1 MGDADLREW
10 CKDQLQQRLGFAESA
25 VTSFVLAL
33 AKKSKDPTALAAQL
47 AAQGGLPADGGTEQF
62 ARELYQRVPRQQAE
76 RAYQRQERSAAEFA
90 RRNEQYT
97 LLEPSREEL
106 DAAAAE
112 EQPQQKKKDR
122 HLRKRDKRAAGD
134 GDDDAAD
141 EDDESLRRLR
151 ERKKKRRGPGALAA
165 EAEEALFDPEKE
177 RERDQR
183 EKEEFEE
190 RLRKRD
196 DERTKKYSDAPKLT
210 KEQLREQER
219 RKYETEEERDK
230 LLPHLREISRQEY
243 LKKREDQKL
252 QELEDAIADEEFLFG
267 DMRMTEKEQRELE
280 YKKTVLAAAK
290 ERVKD
295 VDDVV
300 RYQMPTAY
308 DDTSKGPRQ
317 DERWKVAYE
326 RYREKDGNE
335 QDGNPF
341 AEQELLEQQ
350 QLQKAQVAFG
360 TRDRI
365 AASEQARASE
375 FEYVFE
381 DEIDFVRDEMIK
393 GENVEELERAPG
405 QAPAEGARALTE
417 HQKILEGR
425 KQLPIY
431 AYRDALLQAVDE
443 YQVVVIVGET
453 GSGKTTQIPQYLHEA
468 GYSRRGMV
476 GCTQPRRVAAMSVA
490 ARVAQEMDVKLGNE
504 VGYSIRFEECTSDKT
519 KLKYMTDGMLL
530 REFLGEPD
538 LASYSVMMV
547 DEAHERTLH
556 TDVLFGLVKD
566 IARFRPD
573 IKLLISSATL
583 DAQKFSDYF
592 DYAPI
597 FRIPGRRYPVDI
609 MYTKAPEA
617 DYLDAAVVTALQVHV
632 TQPPGDV
639 LIFLTGQEEIEACEE
654 VLKYRTKAMGSKI
667 KEMIIAPIY
676 ANLPSDLQAKIFEPT
691 PPGAR
696 KVVIATNIAETSLT
710 IDGVRY
716 VIDPGFCK
724 QKSYNPRSGMESL
737 MVTPIS
743 KAASLQ
749 RAGRAGRTSAGKCF
763 RMYTAWSYQH
773 ELEDNTVPEIQR
785 TNLGNVVLMLKS
797 LGINDL
803 MNFDFM
809 DPPPAE
815 TLLRALEQL
824 YALGALNDR
833 GELTKLG
840 RRMAEFPMDPM
851 LSKAVVASE
860 KYKVVDEM
868 LTICAML
875 GIGNAVYYRPK
886 DKAVHADNAKKT
898 FHLGAVGDHIGLMNV
913 YNTWRDTNFSTQWC
927 YENFVQVRSM
937 KRARDIREQLE
948 GLCDRVEI
956 EQSSDPN
963 NVDAIRKALTA
974 GFFYHTAKLQKQGH
988 YRTVKNPQTVHIH
1001 PSSSLSQSL
1010 PRWVVYFEL
1019 VYTSKEYMR
1028 QISEIKPEWLVEIAP
1043 HYYKMKDIED
1053 GSSKKMPKG
1062 KGRSAIDA
1070 DEQFTR
1076 QLFPHDAA
1084 QKAT

>member
-1 MGDADLREW
+1 MTTPPTRTMRA
-10 CKDQLQQRLGFAESA
+10 CAASVSA
-25 VTSFVLAL
+25 
-33 AKKSKDPTALAAQL
+33 
-47 AAQGGLPADGGTEQF
+47 
-62 ARELYQRVPRQQAE
+62 R
-76 RAYQRQERSAAEFA
+76 RSAAAPA
-90 RRNEQYT
+90 R
-97 LLEPSREEL
+97 S
-106 DAAAAE
+106 
-112 EQPQQKKKDR
+112 QQK
-122 HLRKRDKRAAGD
+122 
-134 GDDDAAD
+134 
-141 EDDESLRRLR
+141 RRRPCLTP
-151 ERKKKRRGPGALAA
+151 RRSGRCPGCALAGA
-165 EAEEALFDPEKE
+165 VHLTVGRLAHVCS
-177 RERDQR
+177 ERDQR

-350 QLQKAQVAFG
+350 QLQKAQVRPPAPAPRPVGRNPSCRGLAWVQVAFG

-696 KVVIATNIAETSLT
+696 KVRACRHPGLNQGPLTSLLVDAQVVIATNIAETSLT

-724 QKSYNPRSGMESL
+724 QKSYNPRS
-737 MVTPIS
+737 V
-743 KAASLQ
+743 
-749 RAGRAGRTSAGKCF
+749 RVR
-763 RMYTAWSYQH
+763 
-773 ELEDNTVPEIQR
+773 
-785 TNLGNVVLMLKS
+785 
-797 LGINDL
+797 
-803 MNFDFM
+803 
-809 DPPPAE
+809 PPPPCSVFCGC
-815 TLLRALEQL
+815 LSPLRAW
-824 YALGALNDR
+824 
-833 GELTKLG
+833 T
-840 RRMAEFPMDPM
+840 
-851 LSKAVVASE
+851 
-860 KYKVVDEM
+860 
-868 LTICAML
+868 
-875 GIGNAVYYRPK
+875 
-886 DKAVHADNAKKT
+886 
-898 FHLGAVGDHIGLMNV
+898 
-913 YNTWRDTNFSTQWC
+913 
-927 YENFVQVRSM
+927 
-937 KRARDIREQLE
+937 
-948 GLCDRVEI
+948 
-956 EQSSDPN
+956 
-963 NVDAIRKALTA
+963 
-974 GFFYHTAKLQKQGH
+974 
-988 YRTVKNPQTVHIH
+988 
-1001 PSSSLSQSL
+1001 
-1010 PRWVVYFEL
+1010 
-1019 VYTSKEYMR
+1019 
-1028 QISEIKPEWLVEIAP
+1028 
-1043 HYYKMKDIED
+1043 
-1053 GSSKKMPKG
+1053 
-1062 KGRSAIDA
+1062 
-1070 DEQFTR
+1070 
-1076 QLFPHDAA
+1076 
-1084 QKAT
+1084 